1 MNQLEEV
8 AHDFIQLFEKLNI
21 PYALMGGFAVR
32 AHAIPRPTYDV
43 DFTVALKRDRL
54 HELYTAAKAR
64 GYEIPEAQESGWIES
79 VKGLSLVKFKWH
91 TVEGNGSF
99 DVDVF
104 LAENAFH
111 QQMLDRRQ
119 RHAYGSWEAWFVSPE
134 DLILLKVFA
143 DRMKDKVDVLDVLFT
158 QGQLDV
164 NYMRKWARRLNISER
179 LEQALNQ

>member
-8 AHDFIQLFEKLNI
+8 AHDFVELFEELNI

-32 AHAIPRPTYDV
+32 THAIPRPTYDV
-43 DFTVALKRDRL
+43 DFTIALTRDRL
-54 HELYTAAKAR
+54 PELYAAAKAR
-64 GYEIPEAQESGWIES
+64 GYEIPEAQETGWIES

-91 TVEGNGSF
+91 TTEGKGSF

-111 QQMLDRRQ
+111 QQMLARRQ

-143 DRMKDKVDVLDVLFT
+143 DRMKDKVDVIDVLFT
-158 QGQLDV
+158 QGQLDL
-164 NYMRKWARRLNISER
+164 NYMRKWAKWLNISER
-179 LEQALNQ
+179 LELALNQ